1 MNRLPQQGFS
11 LIELIIFIL
20 VVSILSTA
28 LFSVFSTA
36 LRGPAQVSGS
46 IQAMQLAVERM
57 ELILPQRKALGF
69 VAFATPA
76 ADPCQ
81 QGSTQLVCTTIPA
94 GFTVT
99 PDIVPNWGGDNNYKV
114 VTVSVTGTATATLTA
129 LVADY

>member
-1 MNRLPQQGFS
+1 MMQRQQRGFS

-20 VVSILSTA
+20 VMSILSTA

-36 LRGPAQVSGS
+36 LRGPAQVSGT

-57 ELILPQRKALGF
+57 ELVLPQRQALGF
-69 VAFATPA
+69 ATFDDPA

-81 QGSTQLVCTTIPA
+81 MGSAQPACDIPA
-94 GFTVT
+94 GFVVT
-99 PDIVPNWGGDNNYKV
+99 SIVDPDWGGDANYKV
-114 VTVSVTGTATATLTA
+114 ITVSVSGTATATLTA

>member
-1 MNRLPQQGFS
+1 MMKRQQRGFS

-28 LFSVFSTA
+28 LFSVFATA
-36 LRGPAQVSGS
+36 LRGPAQVSGA

-57 ELILPQRKALGF
+57 ELILPQRQVLGF
-69 VAFATPA
+69 APFDEPA

-81 QGSTQLVCTTIPA
+81 MGSAQAACNIPV
-94 GFTVT
+94 GFTVAAVID
-99 PDIVPNWGGDNNYKV
+99 PDWNGDTNYKV
-114 VTVSVTGTATATLTA
+114 ITVTVSGSATATLTA

>member
-1 MNRLPQQGFS
+1 MIKRQQRGFS

-20 VVSILSTA
+20 VMSILSTA

-36 LRGPAQVSGS
+36 LRGPAQVSGA

-57 ELILPQRKALGF
+57 ELILPQRQVLGF
-69 VAFATPA
+69 AAFDEPA

-81 QGSTQLVCTTIPA
+81 VSPVQTACNIPA
-94 GFTVT
+94 GYTVAAVID
-99 PDIVPNWGGDNNYKV
+99 PGWGGDANYKV
-114 VTVSVTGTATATLTA
+114 VTVTVTGTATATLTA